1 MPAVVGKLL
10 ALSELQSPPL
20 RNEESRAYSGG

>member
-10 ALSELQSPPL
+10 ALSELHSPPL